1 MKKEPYVIGKKYMVR
16 TVTMIYTGKLVAV
29 YPNELVFKQVAWIP
43 ETKRWAQSC
52 QEGIFKEVE
61 PYPKNA
67 VVVIGRQA
75 ILDAFM
81 VNWKLPVEQK

>member
-16 TVTMIYTGKLVAV
+16 TVTMIYTGELVAV

-43 ETKRWAQSC
+43 ETERWMQSC
-52 QEGIFKEVE
+52 QEGVFKEVE

-67 VVVIGRQA
+67 EVVIGRQA
-75 ILDAFM
+75 ILDAFV